1 MAKCTKC
8 GKEIKNTYMLNGKA
22 YGYNCYKQELAM
34 VLAEKEKLANE
45 KYQLEIAATIEIL
58 KNRSNLNDF
67 LKSIINFYEEKGF
80 LSNKQMKCI
89 KLSKDEQLEK
99 ILIVGTME
107 LTSSNMAQL
116 NDLLS
121 NETNLSDERL
131 IHLITSATRKN
142 GERKFSLIRFQDE
155 DEDETTTIII
165 RKSELER
172 YEEDEYLE
180 LLKII

>member
-34 VLAEKEKLANE
+34 ILAEKEKLANE

-67 LKSIINFYEEKGF
+67 LESIVNFYEEKGF

-89 KLSKDEQLEK
+89 KLSKDELLEK
-99 ILIVGTME
+99 MLIMGTME
-107 LTSSNMAQL
+107 LTSSNMTQL

-155 DEDETTTIII
+155 DEDEPTTIII

>member
-99 ILIVGTME
+99 MLIMGTFDK
-107 LTSSNMAQL
+107 NQIK
-116 NDLLS
+116 DLLT
-121 NETNLSDERL
+121 EYTNLNDERL
-131 IHLITSATRKN
+131 INMIQDQVRKN
-142 GERKFSLIRFQDE
+142 GERKYSIIRTKDIDE
-155 DEDETTTIII
+155 DYTVTRLVEYN
-165 RKSELER
+165 RLEV
-172 YEEDEYLE
+172 YTKDKYLE
-180 LLKII
+180 LLEII